1 MLPRNYYDE
10 VEKPGFLKHILYGDT
25 DSLFILI
32 PVKNSEKLST
42 VEKLKISDKVS
53 EDINNAVTKYL
64 NDYFLPKSNISPEQ
78 NSTYFKAELLID
90 SIAFL
95 DVKKTYAYKLLAS
108 KGQIFDKPN
117 IEYTGIQVVR
127 SNAAKLTQDLL
138 REIIE
143 NIILNEEV
151 QVKEKLTKTTNIVN
165 DFHQKFINCIE
176 NLDLIDICVPGKW
189 SKADLF
195 INGMTLYNFIM
206 KKEIFSIG
214 SAGYFIYCTFKNLKI
229 FQDSKLDM
237 TKVKGIVI
245 PRAYDKLLL
254 DKKLEEYQITID
266 IQQQWDTLY
275 STTVD
280 RIVNLI
286 KSLK

>member
-1 MLPRNYYDE
+1 MLMDA
-10 VEKPGFLKHILYGDT
+10 IM
-25 DSLFILI
+25 
-32 PVKNSEKLST
+32 
-42 VEKLKISDKVS
+42 
-53 EDINNAVTKYL
+53 
-64 NDYFLPKSNISPEQ
+64 
-78 NSTYFKAELLID
+78 
-90 SIAFL
+90 FL

-108 KGQIFDKPN
+108 KGQIFDKPS

-143 NIILNEEV
+143 NIILNEKV
-151 QVKEKLTKTTNIVN
+151 SIKEKLTLATNIVN
-165 DFHQKFINCIE
+165 DFHQKFISYIE
-176 NLDLIDICVPGKW
+176 NLELVDICIPGKW
-189 SKADLF
+189 SKADQF
-195 INGMTLYNFIM
+195 INGMMMYNFIM
-206 KKEIFSIG
+206 KKEIFSMG
-214 SAGYFIYCTFKNLKI
+214 SSGYFMYCTFRNIKL

-245 PRAYDKLLL
+245 PRAYDKILL
-254 DKKLEEYQITID
+254 DKKLEEYQISID
-266 IQQQWDTLY
+266 KQQQWDTLY